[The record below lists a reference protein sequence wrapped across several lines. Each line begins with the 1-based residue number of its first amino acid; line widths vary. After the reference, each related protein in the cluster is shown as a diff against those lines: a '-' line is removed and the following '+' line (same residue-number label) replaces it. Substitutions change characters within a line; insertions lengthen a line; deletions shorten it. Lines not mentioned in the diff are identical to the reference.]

1 MQIIIQVQTQMS
13 KDGPSSSNILS
24 KPEHI
29 LSFIKHAIQNDMMQD
44 TVPEQASTGPSP
56 HQGLTLDD
64 LRIVPEG
71 EQDDDADMEGDSDD
85 EAPGL
90 PGARANDEMTITAL
104 NLLLSI
110 LEGTLFCLQALFNI
124 LLTVPISKS
133 DTLLAV
139 SSHSGSNSRGC

>member
-1 MQIIIQVQTQMS
+1 MEIPLLYMDKRLLTCLAT
-13 KDGPSSSNILS
+13 PSPRCHVEKNRPPVLVCN
-24 KPEHI
+24 PATP
-29 LSFIKHAIQNDMMQD
+29 L
-44 TVPEQASTGPSP
+44 P

-64 LRIVPEG
+64 LRIVPEE

-90 PGARANDEMTITAL
+90 PWAQANDEMTITAL

>member
-1 MQIIIQVQTQMS
+1 MS
-13 KDGPSSSNILS
+13 KDGDSSSNILS

-29 LSFIKHAIQNDMMQD
+29 LSFIKHALQNDMLQD
-44 TVPEQASTGPSP
+44 TVPEQMSTGPSP
-56 HQGLTLDD
+56 HKGLTLDD
-64 LRIVPEG
+64 LRIVPEE
-71 EQDDDADMEGDSDD
+71 EQHDDADMEGDSDD
-85 EAPGL
+85 EERGL

-110 LEGTLFCLQALFNI
+110 LEGTLFCPQALFNI

-139 SSHSGSNSRGC
+139 SSHSG